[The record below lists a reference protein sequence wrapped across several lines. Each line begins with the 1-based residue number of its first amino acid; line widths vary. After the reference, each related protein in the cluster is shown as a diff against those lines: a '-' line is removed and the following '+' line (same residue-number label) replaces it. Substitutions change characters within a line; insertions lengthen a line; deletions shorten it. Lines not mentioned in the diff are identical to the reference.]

1 MIEGKLPYQY
11 LTALQ
16 REHFLG
22 AGVAQTAQ
30 RGSAAAARAP
40 GIGSAAA
47 RAWWSPSKLAST
59 KKYLEAVA
67 LTK

>member
-40 GIGSAAA
+40 GIGSNFVENVGYNNKF
-47 RAWWSPSKLAST
+47 SLLIVSQ
-59 KKYLEAVA
+59 
-67 LTK
+67 